1 MNEHG
6 FIHTPWFYRPVVEK
20 VNYENLKT
28 ETIISCNCLQ
38 EKEVFFPLENFT
50 MPQMRYLSLRFPYNL
65 AKEKKKKNKPPK
77 TKRQRNLSN
86 ILHRTCD
93 FQIYCVW
100 ELRRYQKV
108 LAVKQFTSTN
118 SAFPWGL
125 KILYVSVFTTC
136 TLAMSDFSNYQ
147 NDPWN

>member
-65 AKEKKKKNKPPK
+65 AKEKKTKQTNLQKPNANGICQIFSTAHVTFKFIVCENFVDTKK
-77 TKRQRNLSN
+77 
-86 ILHRTCD
+86 
-93 FQIYCVW
+93 
-100 ELRRYQKV
+100 
-108 LAVKQFTSTN
+108 
-118 SAFPWGL
+118 
-125 KILYVSVFTTC
+125 
-136 TLAMSDFSNYQ
+136 FSL
-147 NDPWN
+147 